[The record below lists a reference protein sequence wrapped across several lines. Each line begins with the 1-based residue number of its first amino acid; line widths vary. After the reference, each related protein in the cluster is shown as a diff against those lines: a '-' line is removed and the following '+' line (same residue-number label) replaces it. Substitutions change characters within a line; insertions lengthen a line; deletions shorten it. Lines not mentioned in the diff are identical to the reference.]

1 MTRAQGTFTV
11 KSWDEDT
18 YRELDEDSKLTR
30 AQVIFGLTGDLEAE
44 GSWNALMC
52 YRNDGTAVY
61 TGLQHTV
68 GKVAGRSGSFVLRAD
83 GAYENGAAE
92 TSWEVI
98 PGSATGE
105 LRGLTGTG
113 SAVTTGGSGGTFSLD
128 LDLG

>member
-1 MTRAQGTFTV
+1 MKRAEGTFTV

-18 YRELDEDSKLTR
+18 YRELDGNAKLTR
-30 AQVIFGLTGDLEAE
+30 AQVTFELAGDLEAE
-44 GSWNALMC
+44 ANWTALMC

-61 TGLQHTV
+61 TGLQHTA

-83 GAYENGAAE
+83 GAFEDGVAK

-105 LRGLTGTG
+105 LSGLTGTG
-113 SAVTTGGSGGTFSLD
+113 SAVTTSGSAGTFSID